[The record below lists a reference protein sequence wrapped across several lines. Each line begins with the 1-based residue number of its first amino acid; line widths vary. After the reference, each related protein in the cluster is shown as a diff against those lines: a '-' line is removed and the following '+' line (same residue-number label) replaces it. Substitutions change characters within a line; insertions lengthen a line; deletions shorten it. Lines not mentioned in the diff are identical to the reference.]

1 MNQKHILELKRDK
14 NKMSDELMEFISPW
28 IHTTDKCNL
37 KCHYCYVKGNNV
49 MGEEVYEALGKFLL
63 NSPAKKRHLRFAGGE
78 PLLVFD
84 KWENFARKMLD
95 NEGTSVEVLTNFIS
109 VPENFWKFS
118 ELSFVNVSVSVD
130 NGKSIK
136 VLDKSIANKIQRLKN
151 PWILTTVTQE
161 NVDNLNVLAAFIGKN
176 NYGWCITTDY
186 FEKTM
191 PHWAVLYQR
200 MLEVIKILK
209 EFDYDF
215 ARISFNN
222 CSMNK
227 NFSGCRAGDEM
238 FAVAPDGKIYACQTL
253 IGKNSIGDVWK
264 GYERKKIEKRNN
276 CNSCEISEICSGWC
290 PLYFKPENNPVCD
303 VIKMFSAK
311 IMKEIYNAK

>member
-1 MNQKHILELKRDK
+1 LCVINKKKGNE
-14 NKMSDELMEFISPW
+14 NKMDDSNTMEFISPW
-28 IHTTDKCNL
+28 IHTTDRCNL
-37 KCHYCYVKGNNV
+37 KCHYCYVKGNSI
-49 MGEEVYEALGKFLL
+49 MGDDVYDALGKFLL

-78 PLLVFD
+78 PLTVFN

-109 VPENFWKFS
+109 VPESFWKFS
-118 ELSFVNVSVSVD
+118 ELPHVNVSVSLD

-151 PWILTTVTQE
+151 PWILTTVTNE
-161 NVDNLNVLAAFIGKN
+161 NIDDLNVLAAFIGMN

-191 PHWAVLYQR
+191 PHWAILYQR
-200 MLEVIKILK
+200 MLEVIEVLK

-215 ARISFNN
+215 TRISFNN

-227 NFSGCRAGDEM
+227 DFSGCRAGDEM

-253 IGKNSIGDVWK
+253 IGKNSIGDVWS
-264 GYERKKIEKRNN
+264 GYERKKIEKRNT
-276 CNSCEISEICSGWC
+276 CDLCELSNVCSGWC

-303 VIKMFSAK
+303 VIKMFSTK
-311 IMKEIYNAK
+311 IIKEIYDAK